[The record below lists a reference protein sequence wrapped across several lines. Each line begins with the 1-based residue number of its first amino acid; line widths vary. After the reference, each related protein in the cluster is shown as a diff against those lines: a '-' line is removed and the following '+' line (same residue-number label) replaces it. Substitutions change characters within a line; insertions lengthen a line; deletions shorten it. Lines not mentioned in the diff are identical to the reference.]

1 MNLDVDREESFVE
14 ALEVLTYDQV
24 QEKVTAKTLMTYS
37 NNPLLLAVKVSSFIL
52 IIFLSNMSVSSRLT
66 FRTSISIFDA

>member
-37 NNPLLLAVKVSSFIL
+37 NNPLLLAVKVSSFII

-66 FRTSISIFDA
+66 FWTSISIFDA

>member
-1 MNLDVDREESFVE
+1 MNLAVDREESFVE

-66 FRTSISIFDA
+66 FWTSMSIFDA

>member
-24 QEKVTAKTLMTYS
+24 QEKVTANTLMTYS

-66 FRTSISIFDA
+66 FWTSISIFDA

>member
-1 MNLDVDREESFVE
+1 MNLDVDREESFVK
-14 ALEVLTYDQV
+14 ALERLTYDQV

-37 NNPLLLAVKVSSFIL
+37 NNPLLLAVKVSSFII

-66 FRTSISIFDA
+66 FWTSISIFDA

>member
-66 FRTSISIFDA
+66 FWTSMSIYDA

>member
-66 FRTSISIFDA
+66 FWTSISIFDA

>member
-14 ALEVLTYDQV
+14 ALEILTYDQV

-66 FRTSISIFDA
+66 FWTSISIFDA

>member
-1 MNLDVDREESFVE
+1 MNLDVDREESFVK
-14 ALEVLTYDQV
+14 ALERLTFDQV

-37 NNPLLLAVKVSSFIL
+37 NNPLLLAVKVSSFII

-66 FRTSISIFDA
+66 CWTSISIFDA

>member
-66 FRTSISIFDA
+66 FWTSMSIFDA

>member
-37 NNPLLLAVKVSSFIL
+37 NNPLLLAVKVSSFII

-66 FRTSISIFDA
+66 F